1 MEAQIQMM
9 PIKSLSVL
17 FLLLWANG
25 AAAELKLSTGL
36 DYSEGKYGS
45 TIKTTQVTL
54 PMVAKY
60 ESDRWSAKLSLPYVH
75 ITNVNPGA
83 GGEALPCGNALITQ
97 KNVSGLGD
105 LVASGSYTV
114 YQENGYLID
123 IGGKAKF
130 ATGDTKKCLSSGKND
145 YSGQIDL
152 AKKFDQFTVFGT
164 VGWTK
169 KGDPDF
175 SGVAINYRN
184 PFFYTLGTSYDFGN
198 GISSGAS
205 YDYRQR
211 LILTSDPISELTL
224 FLTVKQSSRLKLQGY
239 LGAGF
244 SNASADHG
252 GGILATY
259 SF

>member
-1 MEAQIQMM
+1 MI

-17 FLLLWANG
+17 FLLSLANG
-25 AAAELKLSTGL
+25 AAAQLKLSTGL

-60 ESDRWSAKLSLPYVH
+60 DADRWSAKLSLPYVH

-83 GGEALPCGNALITQ
+83 GGEALPCGAALITQ

-105 LVASGSYTV
+105 LVGSGSYTI

-123 IGGKAKF
+123 IGGKVKF
-130 ATGDTKKCLSSGKND
+130 ATGETKKCLSSGKND

-152 AKKFDQFTVFGT
+152 AKKLDQFTVFGT

-175 SGVAINYRN
+175 AGVVVNYRN
-184 PFFYTLGTSYDFGN
+184 PFFYTLGASYDLGN
-198 GISSGAS
+198 GISTGAS

-211 LILTSDPISELTL
+211 LISTGDPISELTL
-224 FLTVKQSSRLKLQGY
+224 FLTLKQSSRFKLQGY
-239 LGAGF
+239 LGTGF

-259 SF
+259 TF

>member
-1 MEAQIQMM
+1 MI

-17 FLLLWANG
+17 VLLSLANN
-25 AAAELKLSTGL
+25 AAAQLKLSTGL
-36 DYSEGKYGS
+36 DYSEGKYGG

-60 ESDRWSAKLSLPYVH
+60 DADRWSAKLSLPYVH

-83 GGEALPCGNALITQ
+83 GGEALPCGAGAITQ
-97 KNVSGLGD
+97 QNVSGLGD
-105 LVASGSYTV
+105 LVASGNYTI

-123 IGGKAKF
+123 VGAKVKF

-145 YSGQIDL
+145 YSGQIDF
-152 AKKFDQFTVFGT
+152 AKKLEQFTVFGT
-164 VGWTK
+164 IGWTK

-175 SGVAINYRN
+175 GGVVVDYRN
-184 PFFYTLGTSYDFGN
+184 PFFYTLGSSYDVGS
-198 GISSGAS
+198 GLSAGAS

-211 LILTSDPISELTL
+211 LISTGDPISELTL
-224 FLTVKQSSRLKLQGY
+224 FLTLKQSSNFKLQGY
-239 LGAGF
+239 FVNGF

-252 GGILATY
+252 AGILASY